1 MGVCLEVR
9 PGGRLEVRLEVR
21 PGGGRLEFDGWKRF
35 GISTCHVPRAGAIW
49 CLANLC
55 TCDWGAVSRSFRRF
69 LHLPFDRSAAY
80 SMRRVLRAWIVP
92 RTDVGVIFRCVVHHS
107 FVTPG
112 FVTLSFITPGG
123 ATHLASPTIASPTAL
138 SGGDGKKPGH
148 APGLSNWISRL
159 FPKPLRCRGPLRVP
173 LGNALWVSL
182 WGITLDNPRR
192 RSSPR

>member
-1 MGVCLEVR
+1 METLWD
-9 PGGRLEVRLEVR
+9 
-21 PGGGRLEFDGWKRF
+21 F
-35 GISTCHVPRAGAIW
+35 HVPRATGHGPRAVAIW

-69 LHLPFDRSAAY
+69 LHLPLDRSAAD
-80 SMRRVLRAWIVP
+80 SMRRVLRAWIVA
-92 RTDVGVIFRCVVHHS
+92 RTDVAVIFRCVNHHS

-112 FVTLSFITPGG
+112 FVTPSFVTLSFITPGG

-159 FPKPLRCRGPLRVP
+159 FPKPLRCRGPWRVS